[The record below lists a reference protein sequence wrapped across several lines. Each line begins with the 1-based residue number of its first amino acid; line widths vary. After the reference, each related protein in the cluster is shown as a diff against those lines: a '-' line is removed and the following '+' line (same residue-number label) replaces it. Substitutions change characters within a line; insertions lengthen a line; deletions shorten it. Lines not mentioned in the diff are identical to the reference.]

1 MIFLIYV
8 NEECVIFIED
18 ETFYNQYVY
27 LLNSCDLFIDLLYN
41 IGAINWALAEELES
55 CKEVSNVGCP
65 RRSGK
70 RIEAWVDTVH

>member
-1 MIFLIYV
+1 MKDVLF
-8 NEECVIFIED
+8 FIQD
-18 ETFYNQYVY
+18 ETFYKYVY
-27 LLNSCDLFIDLLYN
+27 LLNSCNLFIDLLYN
-41 IGAINWALAEELES
+41 LGAINWALAEELES

>member
-1 MIFLIYV
+1 MSMNDVVL
-8 NEECVIFIED
+8 FIE
-18 ETFYNQYVY
+18 EGTFYNEYVY
-27 LLNSCDLFIDLLYN
+27 LFSSYNLFINLLY
-41 IGAINWALAEELES
+41 ILGAINWALSEELES